1 PDSTLFPYTTLFRSE
16 LVEGSRAAES
26 RVAGR
31 GRLLDQVEP
40 VAAGAH
46 GSRRPAPERSEKM
59 SRPARILL
67 AEDDRILRKA
77 GEVSLKKKG
86 YDVIPAVDGEDALA
100 KARAEKP
107 DLVLLDVMMPKMH
120 GFDVLYALKGDP
132 EVRDIPVIM
141 LTN

>member
-1 PDSTLFPYTTLFRSE
+1 
-16 LVEGSRAAES
+16 
-26 RVAGR
+26 
-31 GRLLDQVEP
+31 
-40 VAAGAH
+40 
-46 GSRRPAPERSEKM
+46 M

-100 KARAEKP
+100 KTRAQKP

-120 GFDVLYALKGDP
+120 GFDVLFALKGDP

-141 LTN
+141 LTNLEQPADVKRAADAGAHSYLVKSNMNLDELAAHIADALSHRS